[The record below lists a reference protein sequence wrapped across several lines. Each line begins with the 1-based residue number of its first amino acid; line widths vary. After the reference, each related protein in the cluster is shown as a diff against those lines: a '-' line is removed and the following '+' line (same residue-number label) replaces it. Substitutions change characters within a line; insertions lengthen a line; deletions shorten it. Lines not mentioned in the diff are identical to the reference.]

1 MKNIIIFS
9 CLFITL
15 ISCGGSK
22 EEKQTEPVSETNH
35 VTFTEAQMKS
45 AGIEL
50 ASLEKKEMSELLRV
64 NGKIDVPPQ
73 NMVSISVPLGGFLKE
88 TKLLPGMHVKKGE
101 TIAVMEDQQYIQLQQ
116 DYLTA
121 KTRTEYLAN
130 EYARQKEL
138 NANKATSD
146 KVFQQTESEYKS
158 QKVNLMAL
166 QEKLKLI
173 HIDPMKLNE
182 NSISRSIYI
191 SAPIDGFV
199 SSVNVN
205 IGKYVNPTDILFE
218 LVNPDD
224 IHLNL
229 TVYEK
234 DVNKLF
240 IGQKL
245 KAFTNNMPEKK
256 HECEILLIG
265 QNISNERS
273 IEVHCHF
280 KSYDKSLIPGMYM
293 NAEIDVLNQEAIA
306 IQDEAIMNFEGKQ
319 VVFVSD
325 GNNTFEMLPVE
336 TGVTEKG
343 FTEIRN
349 YESMRTK
356 KIAVKGAY
364 SLLMALKNKAE
375 D

>member
-1 MKNIIIFS
+1 MKNSIVYSF
-9 CLFITL
+9 LFLTL
-15 ISCGGSK
+15 ISCSSSK
-22 EEKQTEPVSETNH
+22 EEKQQESASETNH

-45 AGIEL
+45 ADIQL
-50 ASLEKKEMSELLRV
+50 AVLEKRGMSELLKV

-121 KTRTEYLAN
+121 KAKADYLEK
-130 EYARQKEL
+130 EYARQKDL
-138 NANKATSD
+138 NSNKATSD
-146 KVFQQTESEYKS
+146 KVFQQTEADYRA
-158 QKVNLMAL
+158 QKVSLMAL

-173 HIDPMKLNE
+173 HIDPLKLNE
-182 NSISRSIYI
+182 NSISRNIYI

-199 SSVNVN
+199 SSVYVN
-205 IGKYVNPTDILFE
+205 IGKYVNSTDILFE

-229 TVYEK
+229 TVYETN
-234 DVNKLF
+234 VNKLY

-245 KAFTNNMPEKK
+245 KAFTNANPEKM
-256 HECEILLIG
+256 HECELLLIG
-265 QNISNERS
+265 QNISKERS

-280 KSYDKSLIPGMYM
+280 MNYDKSLIPGMYM
-293 NAEIDVLNQEAIA
+293 NAEIDVLKQDAMAIP
-306 IQDEAIMNFEGKQ
+306 DEAIMNFEGKE
-319 VVFVSD
+319 VVFVSE
-325 GNNTFEMLPVE
+325 GNNTFEMVPVE
-336 TGVTEKG
+336 TGVKEKG
-343 FTEIRN
+343 YTEIKDPEN
-349 YESMRTK
+349 LKDK

>member
-1 MKNIIIFS
+1 
-9 CLFITL
+9 
-15 ISCGGSK
+15 
-22 EEKQTEPVSETNH
+22 
-35 VTFTEAQMKS
+35 MKS

-121 KTRTEYLAN
+121 KARTEYLAN
-130 EYARQKEL
+130 EYIRQKEL

-293 NAEIDVLNQEAIA
+293 NAEIDVLNQEAMA

-349 YESMRTK
+349 SESMRTK

>member
-35 VTFTEAQMKS
+35 VIFTEAQMKS

-121 KTRTEYLAN
+121 KARTEYLAN

-293 NAEIDVLNQEAIA
+293 NAEIDVLNQEAMA

-349 YESMRTK
+349 SESMRTK

>member
-1 MKNIIIFS
+1 MKSIIIFS

-121 KTRTEYLAN
+121 KARTEYLAN
-130 EYARQKEL
+130 EYIRQKEL

-349 YESMRTK
+349 SESMRTK